1 MHRDGMNCKGGPHYL
16 NDFKIWIIKI
26 VEKKNVGINDS
37 QNQSINK
44 DIKAEQFL

>member
-26 VEKKNVGINDS
+26 IEKKKRWHQRLS
-37 QNQSINK
+37 KSINK
-44 DIKAEQFL
+44 